1 MPIDQLLKSDTAR
14 NTLSGFL
21 GGAAGGALVSAIS
34 SKKSAKKLLK
44 AGGLVALG
52 GIAWSA
58 VQKYREQTNTPV
70 DLPEASPRPQTTP
83 RDGLLLLRAMIS
95 AAYADGHLNDAEQ
108 SRIWQRA
115 IDEGL
120 SGAALSELEHLLMKP
135 PTMMEI
141 AQDTTDLESR
151 LEVYGA
157 SVMAIDEHC
166 AAGRIYL
173 EDLAVALRLPTPLV
187 AAVHRRISAPEA
199 DQLPASR

>member
-14 NTLSGFL
+14 NTLTGFL

-34 SKKSAKKLLK
+34 NKKSAKKLLK

-58 VQKYREQTNTPV
+58 VQKYREQSNTPINIHEPPAR
-70 DLPEASPRPQTTP
+70 PEALPRN
-83 RDGLLLLRAMIS
+83 GLLLLRAMIA
-95 AAYADGHLNDAEQ
+95 AAYADGHLTETEQ

-120 SGAALSELEHLLMKP
+120 SGSALSELEHLLLKP
-135 PTMMEI
+135 PAMMDVVHD
-141 AQDTTDLESR
+141 ATDLESR

-157 SVMAIDEHC
+157 SLTAIDEHC

-187 AAVHRRISAPEA
+187 AAMHRSIGAA
-199 DQLPASR
+199 